1 MHICQSNKKSGKL
14 RPRPSVGLLGA
25 WLTAGNTPR
34 LHVCYHTKFGGSR
47 SNHVGVRRSPEKF
60 MTLSPALLWWGMRQP
75 RPYPKGRGHR
85 VPSNVDP
92 PHVLPTCHA
101 EFGGSLGQTE
111 WEWWVPKIL
120 GTLGPPSL
128 VFTLRHKTTILG
140 VVTHMERGVFYG
152 VSHSIAYCTNTS
164 RSLSA

>member
-92 PHVLPTCHA
+92 SPCVANLPCWIWWLS
-101 EFGGSLGQTE
+101 GSN
-111 WEWWVPKIL
+111 
-120 GTLGPPSL
+120 
-128 VFTLRHKTTILG
+128 RMG
-140 VVTHMERGVFYG
+140 VVGPKNFGDVG
-152 VSHSIAYCTNTS
+152 PTNVGLHPST
-164 RSLSA
+164 